1 MLYRF
6 ALTEVSH
13 RVKNLSHKGQKLSKI
28 VAMIG
33 GFLILAGIILLG
45 VAVLASLGYL
55 NTGMLLENKYLPL
68 FAAAM
73 AAIGLLDTIAAVVI
87 ARW

>member
-1 MLYRF
+1 MSR
-6 ALTEVSH
+6 
-13 RVKNLSHKGQKLSKI
+13 KGQRLTKI
-28 VAMIG
+28 TAMIG

-55 NTGMLLENKYLPL
+55 NTGVLLENKYLSM
-68 FAAAM
+68 FAVAM
-73 AAIGLLDTIAAVVI
+73 VAIGLLDTVAAVVI

>member
-1 MLYRF
+1 
-6 ALTEVSH
+6 
-13 RVKNLSHKGQKLSKI
+13 VKNLSRKGQRLTKI
-28 VAMIG
+28 TAIIG

-55 NTGMLLENKYLPL
+55 NTGVLLENKYLPM
-68 FAAAM
+68 FAVAM
-73 AAIGLLDTIAAVVI
+73 IVIGLLDTIAAVVI

>member
-1 MLYRF
+1 MP
-6 ALTEVSH
+6 
-13 RVKNLSHKGQKLSKI
+13 KL

-45 VAVLASLGYL
+45 VAALALFGYL
-55 NTGMLLENKYLPL
+55 DVGMLLERKYLL
-68 FAAAM
+68 TFAIAIVV
-73 AAIGLLDTIAAVVI
+73 IGLLDTFSAIII

>member
-1 MLYRF
+1 
-6 ALTEVSH
+6 LTEVSH
-13 RVKNLSHKGQKLSKI
+13 RVKNLSRKGQRLTKI
-28 VAMIG
+28 TAIIG

-55 NTGMLLENKYLPL
+55 NTGVLLENKYLPM
-68 FAAAM
+68 FAVAM
-73 AAIGLLDTIAAVVI
+73 IVIGLLDTIAAVVI

>member
-1 MLYRF
+1 M
-6 ALTEVSH
+6 
-13 RVKNLSHKGQKLSKI
+13 KNLSRKGQRLTKI
-28 VAMIG
+28 TAIIG

-55 NTGMLLENKYLPL
+55 KTGVLLENKYLPM
-68 FAAAM
+68 FAVAM
-73 AAIGLLDTIAAVVI
+73 IVIGLLDTIAAVVI

>member
-1 MLYRF
+1 M
-6 ALTEVSH
+6 
-13 RVKNLSHKGQKLSKI
+13 KNLSRKGQRLTKI
-28 VAMIG
+28 TAIIG

-55 NTGMLLENKYLPL
+55 NTGVLLENKYLAM
-68 FAAAM
+68 FAVAM
-73 AAIGLLDTIAAVVI
+73 VAIGLLDTIAAVVI

>member
-1 MLYRF
+1 M
-6 ALTEVSH
+6 
-13 RVKNLSHKGQKLSKI
+13 KNLSRKGQRLTKI
-28 VAMIG
+28 TAIIG

-55 NTGMLLENKYLPL
+55 NTGVLLENKYLPM
-68 FAAAM
+68 FAVAM
-73 AAIGLLDTIAAVVI
+73 IVIGLLDTIAAVVI

>member
-1 MLYRF
+1 
-6 ALTEVSH
+6 
-13 RVKNLSHKGQKLSKI
+13 
-28 VAMIG
+28 MIG

-55 NTGMLLENKYLPL
+55 NTGVLLENKYLPM
-68 FAAAM
+68 FAVAM
-73 AAIGLLDTIAAVVI
+73 IVIGLLDTIAAVVI

>member
-1 MLYRF
+1 
-6 ALTEVSH
+6 
-13 RVKNLSHKGQKLSKI
+13 VKNLSRKGQHLTKI
-28 VAMIG
+28 TAMIG

-55 NTGMLLENKYLPL
+55 NTGVLLENKYLPM
-68 FAAAM
+68 FAVAM
-73 AAIGLLDTIAAVVI
+73 IAIGLLDAIAAVVI

>member
-1 MLYRF
+1 M
-6 ALTEVSH
+6 TEVSH
-13 RVKNLSHKGQKLSKI
+13 RVKNLSRKGQRLTKI

-55 NTGMLLENKYLPL
+55 NTGMLLESKYLPL
-68 FAAAM
+68 FAVAM
-73 AAIGLLDTIAAVVI
+73 VAIGLLDTIAAVVI

>member
-1 MLYRF
+1 V
-6 ALTEVSH
+6 E
-13 RVKNLSHKGQKLSKI
+13 NLVRRWQGLPKL

-45 VAVLASLGYL
+45 VAALALFGYL
-55 NTGMLLENKYLPL
+55 DVGMLLERKYLL
-68 FAAAM
+68 TFAIAIVV
-73 AAIGLLDTIAAVVI
+73 IGLLDTFSAIII

>member
-1 MLYRF
+1 
-6 ALTEVSH
+6 
-13 RVKNLSHKGQKLSKI
+13 VKNLSRKGQRLTKI
-28 VAMIG
+28 TAIIG

-55 NTGMLLENKYLPL
+55 KTGVLLENKYLPM
-68 FAAAM
+68 FAVAM
-73 AAIGLLDTIAAVVI
+73 IVIGLLDTIAAVVI

>member
-1 MLYRF
+1 M
-6 ALTEVSH
+6 
-13 RVKNLSHKGQKLSKI
+13 KNLSHKGQSFSKI
-28 VAMIG
+28 AAIIG

-55 NTGMLLENKYLPL
+55 NVGILLENKYLL
-68 FAAAM
+68 VFAIAM
-73 AAIGLLDTIAAVVI
+73 IAIGLLDTITALVI

>member
-1 MLYRF
+1 
-6 ALTEVSH
+6 
-13 RVKNLSHKGQKLSKI
+13 VKNLSRKGQRLTKI
-28 VAMIG
+28 TAIIG

-55 NTGMLLENKYLPL
+55 NTGVLLENKYLAM
-68 FAAAM
+68 FAVAM
-73 AAIGLLDTIAAVVI
+73 VAIGLLDTIAAVVI